1 MIDLLA
7 ELYDMNA
14 WTAIY
19 TGIYLGIALKLL
31 IDLGTEIS
39 FAEFE
44 KQETGLSALH
54 LSTIQDK
61 NLRQNV
67 NSILF
72 WIGKYIR
79 IKYGSND
86 DSEDQHFLPAS

>member
-14 WTAIY
+14 WTALY

-31 IDLGTEIS
+31 IDMGTEIS
-39 FAEFE
+39 FAEIE
-44 KQETGLSALH
+44 KQETGLSALN
-54 LSTIQDK
+54 LTTIQDK
-61 NLRQNV
+61 NLSQNV
-67 NSILF
+67 NSILV

-79 IKYGSND
+79 IKYGSHD
-86 DSEDQHFLPAS
+86 DSEDAHFLPAS

>member
-7 ELYDMNA
+7 ELYDLNA
-14 WTAIY
+14 WTALY

-31 IDLGTEIS
+31 IDIGKEIS
-39 FAEFE
+39 FAEIE
-44 KQETGLSALH
+44 KHESSLSALNQ
-54 LSTIQDK
+54 STIQDN

-67 NSILF
+67 NSILI

-79 IKYGSND
+79 IKYGSSG
-86 DSEDQHFLPAS
+86 DSEEPHFLPAS